1 MKMQVNAAERV
12 VLTAFTLV
20 LAACGPAPTAKDHF
34 DPNAYEKVMGEAQA
48 AIEVARPSAGT
59 WEYSATTDP
68 LTDKVSRT
76 ACVTSTEQVMLPSP
90 YQPVRAQLC
99 LRDSPQFG
107 HDAYVA
113 LLGDGQFMV
122 RSYATSLAQVRFD
135 KEPASSYSIIG
146 ASDGSSNIAFITN
159 RSRLE
164 THLKGADQTI
174 IAAEFYQAGTQIM
187 TFNTAGFSW
196 PALQEDG

>member
-1 MKMQVNAAERV
+1 
-12 VLTAFTLV
+12 
-20 LAACGPAPTAKDHF
+20 
-34 DPNAYEKVMGEAQA
+34 MGEAQA
-48 AIEVARPSAGT
+48 AIEAAKPTPGT
-59 WEYSATTDP
+59 WVYSATTDP

-122 RSYATSLAQVRFD
+122 RSYDTSIVKVRFD
-135 KEPASSYSIIG
+135 KEPATSYSIIG

-159 RSRLE
+159 RPRLE
-164 THLKGADQTI
+164 AHLKGADQTI
-174 IAAEFYQAGTQIM
+174 VAAEFYQAGTQLM
-187 TFNTAGFSW
+187 TFATVGFRW
-196 PALQEDG
+196 PASQAGG